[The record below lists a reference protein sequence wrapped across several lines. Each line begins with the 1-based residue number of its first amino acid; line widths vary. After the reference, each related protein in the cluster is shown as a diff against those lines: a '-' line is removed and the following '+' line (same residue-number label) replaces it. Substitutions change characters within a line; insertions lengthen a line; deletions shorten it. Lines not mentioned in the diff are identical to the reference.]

1 MIKTILVAL
10 DGSEHADAA
19 LQYALWLAERV
30 RATVLGLHV
39 IDVVSIEGSFLHD
52 ISGSLGF
59 EPYLD
64 FSAKMREALRERGRV
79 LLETFNKRCAERGVP
94 CDTTLATGIVAN
106 EICDQ
111 ARVADL
117 VVIGHRGVNEQFS
130 TGLLGSTTES
140 VTRKSPKPVFVSP
153 MRFKEI
159 SRPLLAYDGSQ
170 RASAAMHAA
179 AEVASGL
186 SLPLTV
192 IHVGREEAADGTRVL
207 DEARR
212 YLHSYGLA
220 LSCET
225 ITGYPHQR
233 IVEFIRERGTTC
245 CSWAPTDTRASSRW
259 CSAARPS
266 SCCGT
271 APAPCSWRVERRRWS
286 RPGRGAA
293 VSASLRRAR
302 KHLLASGRAGA
313 EALRRRP
320 RARAEPRGS
329 CFSPRPGA
337 ARSRCRCRPG
347 SSRAGGA
354 GRRCRGAGGR
364 CAPRGRG
371 CSARCA
377 ASPSGRRGAQS
388 HARRS
393 GARSRQP
400 RAGAA
405 RGARPPAC
413 A

>member
-10 DGSEHADAA
+10 DGSEHANAA

-64 FSAKMREALRERGRV
+64 FSAKMREALRDRGGV
-79 LLETFNKRCAERGVP
+79 LLETFTKRCAERGVP

-140 VTRKSPKPVFVSP
+140 VARKSPKPVFVSP

-159 SRPLLAYDGSQ
+159 RRPLLAYDGSQ

-179 AEVASGL
+179 AEVASAL

-192 IHVGREEAADGTRVL
+192 IHVGREEAAEGTRVL

-225 ITGYPHQR
+225 ILGHPHQR
-233 IVEFIRERGTTC
+233 IVDIIRERNHDLLFIGAYGHSRIIEMVLGSTTEFVLRNSPC
-245 CSWAPTDTRASSRW
+245 PVFL
-259 CSAARPS
+259 AR
-266 SCCGT
+266 
-271 APAPCSWRVERRRWS
+271 
-286 RPGRGAA
+286 
-293 VSASLRRAR
+293 
-302 KHLLASGRAGA
+302 
-313 EALRRRP
+313 
-320 RARAEPRGS
+320 
-329 CFSPRPGA
+329 
-337 ARSRCRCRPG
+337 
-347 SSRAGGA
+347 
-354 GRRCRGAGGR
+354 
-364 CAPRGRG
+364 
-371 CSARCA
+371 
-377 ASPSGRRGAQS
+377 
-388 HARRS
+388 
-393 GARSRQP
+393 
-400 RAGAA
+400 
-405 RGARPPAC
+405 
-413 A
+413 